1 MATRGRTRGIVAA
14 AVVLLWVVGLVAL
27 WRRRTNVPVAERLAR
42 GALQLGPAT
51 YFYTV
56 AQSGAP
62 VGIAS
67 SAIDTAP
74 NGFRESG
81 TVRGRTVIYGDSQ
94 TVVASERAFLSRRFV
109 LDSFSFSLGG
119 DQGPL
124 RIRGAPR
131 GQAAVL
137 TPSLA
142 PIALMLSGPHEV
154 GRSQDYW
161 VYSPLSQRVER
172 VTLRI
177 AAESLFRVTDSAAFD
192 PGHNTWIPA
201 HEDTVRAWSVT
212 TPAHSFT
219 AWVDAQGRL
228 VAASEPGGLSLTR
241 TAYEIAV
248 LDAPRRRRLP
258 SRTPT
263 TR

>member
-1 MATRGRTRGIVAA
+1 MTRRIVAA
-14 AVVLLWVVGLVAL
+14 AVVLLSVVGLVAL
-27 WRRRTNVPVAERLAR
+27 WRRHTNIPPAERLAR

-51 YFYTV
+51 YFYAV
-56 AQSGAP
+56 AQSGVP

-67 SAIDTAP
+67 SAIDTAAS
-74 NGFRESG
+74 GFREIG

-94 TVVASERAFLSRRFV
+94 TVEASERAFLSRRFV
-109 LDSFSFSLGG
+109 LDSFAFSLGG

-124 RIRGAPR
+124 RIRGAPH
-131 GQAAVL
+131 GSTDVL
-137 TPSLA
+137 VPSIA
-142 PIALMLSGPHEV
+142 PMALMLSGPHEV
-154 GRSQDYW
+154 GRSEDYW
-161 VYSPLSQRVER
+161 IYNPLSQHVER

-192 PGHNTWIPA
+192 PSRNIWIPA

-212 TPAHSFT
+212 TPARSFT

-241 TAYEIAV
+241 TAYRIAAQN
-248 LDAPRRRRLP
+248 APRAVP
-258 SRTPT
+258 TPAT
-263 TR
+263 K

>member
-1 MATRGRTRGIVAA
+1 MTRRIVAV
-14 AVVLLWVVGLVAL
+14 AVVLVWAVGLVAL
-27 WRRRTNVPVAERLAR
+27 WRRRTDVPRVERLAQ
-42 GALQLGPAT
+42 GALRLGPAT

-56 AQSGAP
+56 AQDGTP

-67 SAIDTAP
+67 SAIDTTAG
-74 NGFRESG
+74 GFRENG
-81 TVRGRTVIYGDSQ
+81 TVRGRAVIYGDSQ
-94 TVVASERAFLSRRFV
+94 TVEASARAFLSRRFV

-131 GQAAVL
+131 GGDGVL
-137 TPSLA
+137 VPTLA
-142 PIALMLSGPHEV
+142 PMALMLSGPHTV
-154 GRSQDYW
+154 GRSEDYW
-161 VYSPLSQRVER
+161 IYNPLSQRVER

-192 PGHNTWIPA
+192 PDRITWIPA

-219 AWVDAQGRL
+219 AWVDAQGRV
-228 VAASEPGGLSLTR
+228 VAASEPGGLTLTR
-241 TAYEIAV
+241 TAYEIAA
-248 LDAPRRRRLP
+248 LNTPRRRAGAARSQP
-258 SRTPT
+258 AP
-263 TR
+263 